1 MFLDSVILILMATRV
16 EAHGLLERKIACH
29 AASAVVALASAM
41 AMASMFAATRAL
53 STTAFCPA
61 KVMALG
67 VPFSIA
73 GSTHATTRMLSMFGL
88 TAIFPDDGQ
97 AASTGLDRTKRKPAA
112 APAVVS
118 LMKSRR
124 SARMSSSFRAR
135 ATCRTQ
141 GPPGV
146 RIGQSYCISVK
157 CTSMASRSLIDS
169 KRFFLR
175 QRSYLA
181 RW

>member
-1 MFLDSVILILMATRV
+1 MATRV

-88 TAIFPDDGQ
+88 TAF
-97 AASTGLDRTKRKPAA
+97 
-112 APAVVS
+112 S
-118 LMKSRR
+118 LTT
-124 SARMSSSFRAR
+124 ARPRVPVWTEVR
-135 ATCRTQ
+135 
-141 GPPGV
+141 GNPPP
-146 RIGQSYCISVK
+146 
-157 CTSMASRSLIDS
+157 LP
-169 KRFFLR
+169 
-175 QRSYLA
+175 
-181 RW
+181 